1 MSGPVE
7 PVEELLKNFCRKLN
21 RFECDAGVDGADVGW
36 ARVLMLAEAH
46 RDESGRKMVTRV
58 RTLDDM
64 AGMRVKYCRME
75 KIAVQGW
82 LAARSILVGQNKS
95 NAATYQE

>member
-1 MSGPVE
+1 MSGPME
-7 PVEELLKNFCRKLN
+7 PEEELLKNFCRKLN
-21 RFECDAGVDGADVGW
+21 RFECDAGVDGPDVGW

-64 AGMRVKYCRME
+64 AGMRVKYWRME
-75 KIAVQGW
+75 KIA
-82 LAARSILVGQNKS
+82 A
-95 NAATYQE
+95 QE